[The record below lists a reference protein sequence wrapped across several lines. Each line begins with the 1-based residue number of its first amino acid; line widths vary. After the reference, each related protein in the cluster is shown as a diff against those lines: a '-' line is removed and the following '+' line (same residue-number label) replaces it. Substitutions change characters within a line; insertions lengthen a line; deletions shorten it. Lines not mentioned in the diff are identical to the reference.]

1 MTAMGETALK
11 QPGIKSE
18 GYFCRLAR
26 DLKRHKGMYLLVL
39 PVIAFYIIFHYVPMY
54 GAVIAFEDYIPA
66 KGVLGS
72 QWVGLQHF
80 AAFFQSHYF
89 WRILKNTLLISFN
102 SILFGFPAPILLALL
117 LNEVANDTFKRVTQ
131 TVTYMPHFVS
141 LVVICG
147 LVRTFTMDTGVINY
161 VIGLFGGE
169 KVSLLNVPGAF
180 VPIYIISDIWQ
191 QVGWGSIIYI
201 AAIAGIDQSLY
212 EAAIMDGAGR
222 FKQAIYVTLPSIM
235 PTIVVLLILKIG
247 GLLNVGFEKI
257 ILLYNP
263 VTYETADVIS
273 TFVYRKGLLE
283 FNYSYSAAVGLFNSV
298 INCVLLI
305 TSNAI
310 SKKVNGMSLW

>member
-1 MTAMGETALK
+1 MTTVGNAALEQSYKGE
-11 QPGIKSE
+11 S
-18 GYFCRLAR
+18 YFHRLGK
-26 DLKRHKGMYLLVL
+26 DLKRHKGMYILVL
-39 PVIAFYIIFHYVPMY
+39 PVLAFYIIFHYVPMY
-54 GAVIAFEDYIPA
+54 GAVIAFKEYIPA
-66 KGVLGS
+66 KGILGS

-80 AAFFQSHYF
+80 MSFFQSHYF
-89 WRILKNTLLISFN
+89 WRILKNTLMISLN
-102 SILFGFPAPILLALL
+102 SIIFGFPAPIILALL
-117 LNEVANDTFKRVTQ
+117 LNEVSNDKFKRITQ

-161 VIGLFGGE
+161 IIGMFGGE
-169 KVSLLNVPGAF
+169 KTSLLNVPGAF

-235 PTIVVLLILKIG
+235 PTIVVLLVLKIG

-298 INCVLLI
+298 VNCILLVA
-305 TSNAI
+305 SNSI